1 MHTRKIFFVL
11 TSLLAALVFES
22 CATVRKLDAASI
34 LSNCRMELSELAIDT
49 VTLNPNI
56 LDNTVKAIK
65 KSLVP
70 NPEVIS
76 LVQNIAKG
84 IIESELGKA
93 DLTVRINVTSADKD
107 TLWIKEISAQIMLDT
122 LINMPLSLKEASI
135 IAPGENIITLSTQ
148 FPLDKRLFKIKEI
161 ARFRLKG
168 ALLVSLKEDSE
179 KVPLDFDIEREIP
192 HEEIVALEDTARN
205 SLLNAIIGDWAQVFT
220 N

>member
-1 MHTRKIFFVL
+1 
-11 TSLLAALVFES
+11 
-22 CATVRKLDAASI
+22 
-34 LSNCRMELSELAIDT
+34 MELSELAIDT